1 MKQKLDKVF
10 DKGTYILTLIA
21 ALLFLCIA
29 AVLLINII
37 LRAVFSSGVY
47 GQYEIVQYG
56 IMVCMAIGVSRTTY
70 ADKHIHVNM
79 LTKRMNW
86 RVRAILGFL
95 ARLLCTTMC
104 VLGIY
109 PFLNAAKKAE
119 ATYRTT
125 DIFRFPL
132 QYVYYVLFALLLL
145 TAIVFFY
152 QMCVCFAGI
161 FVNHEEKDSETV
173 SLTGSDT

>member
-1 MKQKLDKVF
+1 
-10 DKGTYILTLIA
+10 
-21 ALLFLCIA
+21 
-29 AVLLINII
+29 
-37 LRAVFSSGVY
+37 
-47 GQYEIVQYG
+47 
-56 IMVCMAIGVSRTTY
+56 
-70 ADKHIHVNM
+70 
-79 LTKRMNW
+79 MNW